1 MSNFIYIMGKSSTG
15 KDTIYKRLKDK
26 IDANVYVPYTTRP
39 MREGEQEG
47 REYYFLD
54 RQQFEELQQQ
64 DKVMECRNYNVI
76 NAQGEK
82 DIWTYA
88 TIADDQWDKEGDFL
102 SIGTLESY
110 TSIIEYLK
118 EHPEKKLN
126 MIPVYIAID
135 EKERENRARKREE
148 QQIKPNYEEM
158 KRRFQADNI
167 DFSKEKLEKAEIGES
182 ETFENYDLEK
192 CVEQIV
198 TYINENVKKD
208 FKERYKVTTENLSI
222 NHNSNNE
229 NIKSTIEREE
239 I

>member
-1 MSNFIYIMGKSSTG
+1 
-15 KDTIYKRLKDK
+15 
-26 IDANVYVPYTTRP
+26 
-39 MREGEQEG
+39 
-47 REYYFLD
+47 
-54 RQQFEELQQQ
+54 
-64 DKVMECRNYNVI
+64 MEARNYNVI

-88 TIADDQWDKEGDFL
+88 TIADSQWDKEGDFL

-110 TSIIEYLK
+110 TSIIRYLE
-118 EHPEKKLN
+118 EHPEKDLN
-126 MIPVYIAID
+126 MIPVYISID
-135 EKERENRARKREE
+135 EQERENRARKREE

-158 KRRFQADNI
+158 KRRFEADNR
-167 DFSKEKLEKAEIGES
+167 DFSKEKLEKAGIGES

-208 FKERYKVTTENLSI
+208 FKERYKVTTENLTI
-222 NHNSNNE
+222 NCSNNKI
-229 NIKSTIEREE
+229 IKSTNEREE

>member
-26 IDANVYVPYTTRP
+26 IDTNVYVPYTTRP

-47 REYYFLD
+47 REYYFLN
-54 RQQFEELQQQ
+54 REQFEELQHQ
-64 DKVMECRNYNVI
+64 DKVMEARNYNVI

-88 TIADDQWDKEGDFL
+88 TIADSQWDKEGDFL

-110 TSIIEYLK
+110 TSIIRYLE
-118 EHPEKKLN
+118 EHPEKDLN
-126 MIPVYIAID
+126 MIPVYISID
-135 EKERENRARKREE
+135 EQERENRARKREE

-158 KRRFQADNI
+158 KRRFEADNR
-167 DFSKEKLEKAEIGES
+167 DFSKEKLEKAGIGES

-208 FKERYKVTTENLSI
+208 FKERYKVTTENLTI
-222 NHNSNNE
+222 NCSNNKI
-229 NIKSTIEREE
+229 IKSTNEREE